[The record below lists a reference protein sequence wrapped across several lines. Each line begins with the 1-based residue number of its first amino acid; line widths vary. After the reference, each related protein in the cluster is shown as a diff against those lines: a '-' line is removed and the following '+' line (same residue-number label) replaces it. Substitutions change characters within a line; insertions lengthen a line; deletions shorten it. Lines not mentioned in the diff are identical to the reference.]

1 MTGSVNLSSYA
12 SSIRCTSDTPTAF
25 YGNASQHGGIYG
37 GIFYG
42 NTSLKT
48 IKNQTLSFQYD
59 DGDIY
64 AREVL
69 EAGKKV
75 IALEDPTKTG
85 YTFAGWDT
93 EIPETMPESDL
104 TVTAKWTANK
114 YDITYVGMDG
124 VDDGQNYPVTHTYD
138 TETVIPNPT
147 KAGYTF
153 SGWKVNGGATPVKDL
168 TLGAADY
175 TADITLT
182 AVWETSRCTVSFD
195 ANGGSGSMDAM
206 TVASG
211 ESYDLPEC
219 GFTAPEGKQ
228 FKAWSVGGTE
238 YAVGTSITV
247 TADTTV
253 TAVWEDAS
261 TEPSDPEPD
270 PGTSTKLSWKEW
282 LEKLFDK
289 LFGNEEEEECEHE
302 YISEVTEPTC
312 EEQGYTTHTCT
323 KCGDSYKDSYT
334 DALGHT
340 WNEGE
345 VTKEATCT
353 EDGEMTFT
361 CETCGETK
369 TEKIEAPGHTF
380 EDGACTECGAEEP
393 TEPSEPDDSGNSFWD
408 NFWDWLKGWWN

>member
-1 MTGSVNLSSYA
+1 MQQPDRY
-12 SSIRCTSDTPTAF
+12 
-25 YGNASQHGGIYG
+25 H
-37 GIFYG
+37 
-42 NTSLKT
+42 
-48 IKNQTLSFQYD
+48 
-59 DGDIY
+59 
-64 AREVL
+64 
-69 EAGKKV
+69 
-75 IALEDPTKTG
+75 
-85 YTFAGWDT
+85 
-93 EIPETMPESDL
+93 
-104 TVTAKWTANK
+104 
-114 YDITYVGMDG
+114 
-124 VDDGQNYPVTHTYD
+124 H
-138 TETVIPNPT
+138 
-147 KAGYTF
+147 
-153 SGWKVNGGATPVKDL
+153 
-168 TLGAADY
+168 
-175 TADITLT
+175 
-182 AVWETSRCTVSFD
+182 AVWEDILYTVTFDANGGTGSMDAVTVASGESYALPECGFTAPEGKQFKGWATSANGEVISDATIAVTEDTTLYAVWENIPVTTCTVSFD
-195 ANGGSGSMDAM
+195 ANGGTGEMADV

-380 EDGACTECGAEEP
+380 EDGVCTECGAEEP
-393 TEPSEPDDSGNSFWD
+393 SEPSEPDDSGNSFWD